1 MCYVLIFCLEHFC
14 EKPQSDLWRSV
25 ELLVFVKSLK
35 TGMHNLG
42 GHWQLG
48 PDVCMWRSS
57 FEQNLSPGFQFEFEI
72 CFKFKVCR
80 TKEKTYLM
88 LWWSHSIV
96 SGLLLAFRTSYSF
109 LSSWLS
115 VALNKSGQ
123 QKLSAE
129 SYFILLHTIPF
140 GTLQYFILASAG
152 LSVGYSPQQVQ
163 LVLVHHHQVSLN
175 MRPGCRGIFH

>member
-1 MCYVLIFCLEHFC
+1 VCYVLVFCLEHFC
-14 EKPQSDLWRSV
+14 EKPQSDLWQSV

-140 GTLQYFILASAG
+140 GTLQYCILASAG

-163 LVLVHHHQVSLN
+163 LVLVHHHQVPLN